1 MKFNKYKEYG
11 DYHWKDYADKNTVYS
26 QYVDLVCDWIKEKNV
41 LDVGAGDG
49 LITYLLKAQGI
60 DNEPLAIE
68 IAKKKGANVKKGS
81 AYKLKGEYD
90 AVFMGDTL
98 EHLEDPVRAIRQAR
112 KVAPIL
118 YITTPPRKEG
128 VKDTNH
134 YNEWTPDELIELVEK
149 EGFELVG
156 DLFIQYE
163 RMFAKFVYR
172 QGLYKRKHL
181 FS

>member
-1 MKFNKYKEYG
+1 MYDKYKKYG
-11 DYHWKDYADKNTVYS
+11 DYHWKDYADKNTIYS
-26 QYVDLVCDWIKEKNV
+26 RHVDFLKDWIKEKNV

-49 LITYLLKAQGI
+49 LITHVLGINGI
-60 DNEPLAIE
+60 DNNKEAIKLAKE
-68 IAKKKGANVKKGS
+68 KGADVSFGD
-81 AYKLKGEYD
+81 AYNLKGEYD

-98 EHLEDPVRAIRQAR
+98 EHLENPIRAIRQAR

-118 YITTPPRKEG
+118 YITTPPYEKG
-128 VKDTNH
+128 LKDTHH
-134 YNEWTPDELIELVEK
+134 YNEWTPDQLIELVEK

-163 RMFAKFVYR
+163 RMYAKFVYR

-181 FS
+181 FF